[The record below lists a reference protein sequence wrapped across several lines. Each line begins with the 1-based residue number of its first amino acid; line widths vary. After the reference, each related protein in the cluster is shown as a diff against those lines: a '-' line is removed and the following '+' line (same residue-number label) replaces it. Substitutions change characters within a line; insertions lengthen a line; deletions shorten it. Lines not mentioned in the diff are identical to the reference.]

1 MKKSPKILKSI
12 ETFSNSGKGTRQMP
26 FLVFKK
32 MSMVLEKFALP
43 LSDCP
48 SLLGNRFT
56 RFQTSL
62 FKAKA

>member
-32 MSMVLEKFALP
+32 ISMVLEKFALP
-43 LSDCP
+43 LSV
-48 SLLGNRFT
+48 G
-56 RFQTSL
+56 
-62 FKAKA
+62 KHIY